1 MEPTPQSETRT
12 YSTFGGG
19 RILIRYARTAKDPYG
34 ALGKPRIVRWTPAF
48 EAKVACF
55 VEELSHLLPDLS
67 SLVLAGAW
75 HDKWRTDKDHKPC
88 RHCQG
93 RAIDIDSVWWDN
105 DCMSLVTETAYGTN
119 RKTYLGIEA
128 VLRRTFGTVL
138 NWAYDSEHHDH
149 WHCDDGTAPVLRPG
163 DLTGKARN
171 SRVLF
176 IQDALQTVFG
186 CDCGPMDGKWGP
198 LTNSAFC
205 GVMGNRG
212 GGREGYPDFLK
223 RVAEKALHWRD
234 G

>member
-1 MEPTPQSETRT
+1 MEPTPQSETKT
-12 YSTFGGG
+12 YSTFEGG
-19 RILIRYARTAKDPYG
+19 LVKIRYARTNNDKYG
-34 ALGKPRIVRWTPAF
+34 TLGKPRIVRWTPVF
-48 EAKVACF
+48 RDKVVCF
-55 VEELSHLLPDLS
+55 VDELSHLLPNLS

-75 HDKWRTDKDHKPC
+75 HDKWRTDKNHKPC

-93 RAIDIDSVWWDN
+93 RAIDVDSVWWDN

-138 NWAYDSEHHDH
+138 NWAYDSDHHDH
-149 WHCDDGTAPVLRPG
+149 WHCDDGTAPVLRTS
-163 DLTGKARN
+163 DLTGRKS

-186 CDCGPMDGKWGP
+186 LDCGPMDGKWGP
-198 LTNSAFC
+198 VTDAAF
-205 GVMGNRG
+205 RKIA
-212 GGREGYPDFLK
+212 REGYAKFLK
-223 RVAEKALHWRD
+223 QVAEEALHWRE